1 MPSGSSRNSGNAR
14 LAIPSAG
21 RKAATSAALW
31 AVLIGRQGPTRAGV
45 SISAPAGRGRA
56 CRGRRRIRHDQMRRA
71 GGELVDLRT
80 GHERVDLQG
89 AALTDEDHVALGVP
103 SRRRELLQQAG
114 AVRSPGQENDRIG
127 LRVRR
132 LCPQTGHGDPNGPAL
147 GRSRFSATVRWPQ
160 SDPAPISNSGVR
172 RDNRVKTGRGC
183 VGCRRDLPLA
193 ASPC

>member
-80 GHERVDLQG
+80 GQERVDLQG

-103 SRRRELLQQAG
+103 SRRPRTAPASRCRQVPGPGKRSDRASGSAIVPSDGPRGSEWSGAG
-114 AVRSPGQENDRIG
+114 TLAVLGNRQMAA
-127 LRVRR
+127 V
-132 LCPQTGHGDPNGPAL
+132 GPRAHIEFWCAP
-147 GRSRFSATVRWPQ
+147 RQ
-160 SDPAPISNSGVR
+160 SG
-172 RDNRVKTGRGC
+172 
-183 VGCRRDLPLA
+183 
-193 ASPC
+193 